1 MKEESQFSHIAS
13 HETTSKKKIVFKMTS
28 KPEPTKGE
36 AKQIK
41 CSLYVIK
48 GEHHEYF
55 LSPRRT
61 PNVF

>member
-1 MKEESQFSHIAS
+1 MHCMKEESQFSHIAS
-13 HETTSKKKIVFKMTS
+13 HETTSKKKIEFKMTS

-48 GEHHEYF
+48 GERHE
-55 LSPRRT
+55 
-61 PNVF
+61 